1 MKTDEQEK
9 FLASAK
15 KWAIA
20 GCVVTYIAAATLAT
34 VYGSAAAYQA
44 IHKQAPHELTLRS
57 TYDYYAATRDDP
69 KEHKK
74 LLFVIGLPAFLL
86 FLVGPLVLLGMTGER
101 RDLFGNERFANNAEV
116 LESGLLG
123 TKGIILGKHR
133 GRYLMMD
140 GPLSVLMSAPTRS
153 WKGVAIV
160 VPNALNWSESMVV
173 LDVKPELFRITAGF
187 RAAHGQ
193 KVFAWAPFAEDGRS
207 HGYNPL
213 SYIRTGYR
221 FVVGDTLAIGQIIYP
236 APVNANGSSI
246 FFADNARNLFLGMV
260 LYLVETPELPRTIG
274 EMQRQASGNGSPI
287 KPYLQKIIADRA
299 ASDRPLSDKCVNALQ
314 RFLNTA
320 DDVLSSILSTLN
332 APLLVFEDALVD
344 AATSKNDFLLTDL
357 RRQRMTVYVCIP
369 VNRLA
374 DAAVLLNLFYAQLV
388 NLNTDQLPEDNPDLK
403 HQVLIIND
411 EFTTMGRVE
420 AFSKGIG
427 YMAGFG
433 LRILTV
439 IQSRSQLESKYG
451 KEDARNYTTNHG
463 AEILFAPRE
472 QRDADE
478 YSAAL
483 GHYTEKQESK
493 GRSSSGK
500 SGSSHSTNTSDAKRP
515 VLWPQE
521 FKRIGLK
528 RAVVVVENVRPI
540 MADKICYYK
549 DPVFKARLLKPPAL
563 PQIDLEMHQAR
574 IERRIRTLAPGE
586 VLRVE
591 DLAADFASLPALTAD
606 ATDED
611 QKAFVTAFYK
621 QMALAAAS
629 TSPGKAKTS
638 AEADPAAATAG
649 SPVSTTPEPTVAQPA
664 LTRPEP
670 EDITP

>member
-1 MKTDEQEK
+1 MKTEEQEK

-20 GCVVTYIAAATLAT
+20 AAVVTYLTGAT
-34 VYGSAAAYQA
+34 VATVFGSAAAFQA
-44 IHKQAPHELTLRS
+44 VHKQAPHDLTYHS
-57 TYDYYAATRDDP
+57 TYDYFQETKDDP

-74 LLFVIGLPAFLL
+74 LLLVTGLPAFLL
-86 FLVGPLVLLGMTGER
+86 FLLGPLGILGMTGER

-123 TKGIILGKHR
+123 AKGIILGKYR
-133 GRYLMMD
+133 GRFLMMD

-153 WKGVAIV
+153 WKGVAVV
-160 VPNALNWSESMVV
+160 VPNLLNWPGSTVV
-173 LDVKPELFRITAGF
+173 LDVKPELYRITAGY

-213 SYIRTGYR
+213 AYIRSAYR

-246 FFADNARNLFLGMV
+246 FFADNARNLFLGLV

-274 EMQRQASGNGSPI
+274 EMLRQASGNGQPI
-287 KPYLQKIIADRA
+287 KPYLQKLIADRA

-314 RFLNTA
+314 RFLNTS

-357 RRQRMTVYVCIP
+357 RRQLMSVYVCIP

-388 NLNTDQLPEDNPDLK
+388 NLNTDQLPEDNPELK
-403 HQVLIIND
+403 HQVLIVND

-427 YMAGFG
+427 YMAGFW
-433 LRILTV
+433 LRVLTV
-439 IQSRSQLESKYG
+439 IQSNSQLESKYG

-463 AEILFAPRE
+463 AQIMFAPRE

-478 YSAAL
+478 YSASL

-500 SGSSHSTNTSDAKRP
+500 SGTSQSTNTSAAKRP

-521 FKRIGLK
+521 FKRIGIR

-540 MADKICYYK
+540 MTDKICYYR
-549 DPVFKARLLKPPAL
+549 DPVFKARLMKAPPL

-574 IERRIRTLAPGE
+574 IERRVRLLAPGE
-586 VLRVE
+586 ELRIE
-591 DLAADFASLPALTAD
+591 DLAVDFASLPALTEA
-606 ATDED
+606 ATAED
-611 QKAFVTAFYK
+611 KSAFVAAFYT
-621 QMALAAAS
+621 QMARAAAAS
-629 TSPGKAKTS
+629 PAAADVAKAAATTAGAAPTAAAAATSPPTS
-638 AEADPAAATAG
+638 AE
-649 SPVSTTPEPTVAQPA
+649 Q
-664 LTRPEP
+664 PEP
-670 EDITP
+670 ENINP